1 MVEILIWSLMVG
13 SLGFE
18 AALAGALVSREQ
30 LAAGQKCEEEEE
42 VLTRYESREE
52 NAGARSSG
60 APSNTNPQPD
70 RTDPN
75 LTVWEYKIVRA
86 SSDLFRN
93 PAIFHKLCREEAE
106 VGWILLEKLDD
117 RRVRFQR
124 PIALRDAQRS
134 ELPPF
139 DPYRTHYG
147 PISNAMTWVGA
158 IVFLSAI
165 VLPAILGYA
174 LVSATLTKSRSNW
187 PRAPIQSL
195 PAPSRPDSQN

>member
-13 SLGFE
+13 SLGLE
-18 AALAGALVSREQ
+18 AALAGVLVSHEQ
-30 LAAGQKCEEEEE
+30 LAAGQKYDEEEE
-42 VLTRYESREE
+42 VLTRYESQEDNFNAPE
-52 NAGARSSG
+52 N
-60 APSNTNPQPD
+60 APSNGNPKPA
-70 RTDPN
+70 PN
-75 LTVWEYKIVRA
+75 AVDLTVWEYKIVRA

-124 PIALRDAQRS
+124 PIALRDAPRPN
-134 ELPPF
+134 LPPF

-147 PISNAMTWVGA
+147 PLSNAMTWAVA

-165 VLPAILGYA
+165 VLPAVLGYA
-174 LVSATLTKSRSNW
+174 LVSTTLTRSRSNW
-187 PRAPIQSL
+187 PPTPVHSL
-195 PAPSRPDSQN
+195 PSRSGKKSTN

>member
-13 SLGFE
+13 SLGLE

-30 LAAGQKCEEEEE
+30 LVTGQQWEEEEE
-42 VLTRYESREE
+42 VLTRYESQEE
-52 NAGARSSG
+52 NMAARNN
-60 APSNTNPQPD
+60 APSNGNPKPD
-70 RTDPN
+70 INDPN

-86 SSDLFRN
+86 SRDLFRN

-117 RRVRFQR
+117 RRVRFKR
-124 PIALRDAQRS
+124 PIALRDALRS
-134 ELPPF
+134 NLPAF

-147 PISNAMTWVGA
+147 PMSNAMTLAGA

-165 VLPAILGYA
+165 VLPAVLGYA
-174 LVSATLTKSRSNW
+174 LVSTTLMRNRSNW
-187 PRAPIQSL
+187 SPPPIQSL
-195 PAPSRPDSQN
+195 PSPGAPESQN

>member
-13 SLGFE
+13 SLGLE
-18 AALAGALVSREQ
+18 AAFAGALVSRQQ
-30 LAAGQKCEEEEE
+30 LAAVQRSEEEEE
-42 VLTRYESREE
+42 VLTRYESQED
-52 NAGARSSG
+52 NVAGRDS
-60 APSNTNPQPD
+60 APQKGNSQVDSNDSNVTA
-70 RTDPN
+70 
-75 LTVWEYKIVRA
+75 WEYKIVRA

-117 RRVRFQR
+117 RRVRFKR
-124 PIALRDAQRS
+124 PAALRDAKRS
-134 ELPPF
+134 ALPPF

-147 PISNAMTWVGA
+147 SQSNAMTWIVA
-158 IVFLSAI
+158 IAFLCAT

-174 LVSATLTKSRSNW
+174 LVSATLTRNRSSW

-195 PAPSRPDSQN
+195 PSPGGPESQQ